1 MKTCI
6 RGRSAWRLYAGASV
20 IPSKCWA
27 LVSPQWPFCLWEHT
41 TRKKNKTMA
50 TKQVLVKT
58 FGESAEYSK
67 AIAIADEI
75 KSIETTD
82 ENVTLVAVRLF

>member
-1 MKTCI
+1 
-6 RGRSAWRLYAGASV
+6 
-20 IPSKCWA
+20 
-27 LVSPQWPFCLWEHT
+27 
-41 TRKKNKTMA
+41 MA

-82 ENVTLVAVRLF
+82 ENVTLVAVRLFWIDPETGEEKREYVTWNRRYESVEV